1 MFISDCEF
9 IFLCCMSISC
19 QANCAQATVNFN
31 WRAFAFPSHW
41 VESLLMVSQVCFLSH
56 GGWLCWKLLPL
67 LLIIE
72 SDMIFS
78 SSILYKVFVKIK
90 YNEYGSSLFFEGDTE
105 SSAAKPELEGGC
117 YLTDFPLSLEFLQQ
131 YYHHYNSLSSNIN
144 VVFRYPKLFPCLF
157 WESTVSAF
165 WSHVDQK

>member
-9 IFLCCMSISC
+9 IFLCWMIIFC

-31 WRAFAFPSHW
+31 WKAFAFPSHW
-41 VESLLMVSQVCFLSH
+41 VESLFMVSQVCFFSH

-78 SSILYKVFVKIK
+78 SSILHKVFIKIK
-90 YNEYGSSLFFEGDTE
+90 YNEYDSSLFFESDTE
-105 SSAAKPELEGGC
+105 SSAAKPELEGRC
-117 YLTDFPLSLEFLQQ
+117 YLTDFLLSLEFLQH
-131 YYHHYNSLSSNIN
+131 YHHHYNSLPSNMSI
-144 VVFRYPKLFPCLF
+144 VF
-157 WESTVSAF
+157 
-165 WSHVDQK
+165 Q

>member
-9 IFLCCMSISC
+9 IFLCWMSIFC

-31 WRAFAFPSHW
+31 WKAFAIPSHW
-41 VESLLMVSQVCFLSH
+41 VESLLMVSQVCFFSH

-78 SSILYKVFVKIK
+78 SSILHKVFVKIK
-90 YNEYGSSLFFEGDTE
+90 YNEFDSSLFFESDTE
-105 SSAAKPELEGGC
+105 SSAAKPELEGRC
-117 YLTDFPLSLEFLQQ
+117 YLTDILLSLEFLQQ
-131 YYHHYNSLSSNIN
+131 CHHHYNSLSSNISI
-144 VVFRYPKLFPCLF
+144 VF
-157 WESTVSAF
+157 
-165 WSHVDQK
+165 Q